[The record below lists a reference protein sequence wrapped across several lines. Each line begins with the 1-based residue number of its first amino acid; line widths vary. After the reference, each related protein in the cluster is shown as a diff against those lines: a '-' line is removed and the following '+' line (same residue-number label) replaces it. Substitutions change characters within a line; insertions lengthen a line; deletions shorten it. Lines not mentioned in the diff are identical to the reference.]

1 MLLNVQELCVSYL
14 TKKTELKAVDHVSFG
29 IERGDTLGI
38 IGESGSGKSTIV
50 MAMLRQLDPR
60 FSKITGRVEFDEQEL
75 LTLPDAE
82 FKKLL
87 WKRIAIV
94 FQKSMNS
101 LSPVHRLGS
110 QFEDIYRV
118 HEPHATKAQIHD
130 RAVELFKLVNLPERV
145 YRLYPHE
152 LSGGMMQRFS
162 IVLSLMFNPD
172 LLIMDEATTALDV
185 VTQGQLL
192 REIMKLE
199 AGLNLT
205 RIMITHDLSVVAS
218 ACRKTLVL
226 YSGQVMEFGTVEQV
240 IKQHLHPYTEGLIR
254 SFPSLYGEKQALRG
268 IPGSLPDLTDP
279 PKGCVFAPRCP
290 YATERCRQERP
301 QVREYE
307 PGHFAACHRCQ
318 EREAE

>member
-60 FSKITGRVEFDEQEL
+60 FSKITGRVEFDGQEL

-152 LSGGMMQRFS
+152 LSGGQLQRIS
-162 IVLSLMFNPD
+162 ILRSM
-172 LLIMDEATTALDV
+172 LLKPRFLVVDEPVSMLDV
-185 VTQGQLL
+185 SVRADIINMFL
-192 REIMKLE
+192 KLVE
-199 AGLNLT
+199 RHNTSILF
-205 RIMITHDLSVVAS
+205 ISHDISIIRYASSRVA
-218 ACRKTLVL
+218 
-226 YSGQVMEFGTVEQV
+226 VMYLGNIVEMGETDA
-240 IKQHLHPYTEGLIR
+240 IIHHPMHPYTQVLISNCASIDLDEKKEPIRIEGEP
-254 SFPSLYGEKQALRG
+254 PSPVDPKPCCPFAGRCFCAQDVCLRQKPELRTFSDG
-268 IPGSLPDLTDP
+268 
-279 PKGCVFAPRCP
+279 
-290 YATERCRQERP
+290 RQ
-301 QVREYE
+301 VAC
-307 PGHFAACHRCQ
+307 HFAR
-318 EREAE
+318 ERE

>member
-1 MLLNVQELCVSYL
+1 M
-14 TKKTELKAVDHVSFG
+14 
-29 IERGDTLGI
+29 
-38 IGESGSGKSTIV
+38 
-50 MAMLRQLDPR
+50 
-60 FSKITGRVEFDEQEL
+60 
-75 LTLPDAE
+75 
-82 FKKLL
+82 
-87 WKRIAIV
+87 
-94 FQKSMNS
+94 
-101 LSPVHRLGS
+101 
-110 QFEDIYRV
+110 
-118 HEPHATKAQIHD
+118 
-130 RAVELFKLVNLPERV
+130 ELFKLVNLPERV

-240 IKQHLHPYTEGLIR
+240 IKRHLHPYTEGLIR

-279 PKGCVFAPRCP
+279 PAGCVFAPRCP

>member
-1 MLLNVQELCVSYL
+1 
-14 TKKTELKAVDHVSFG
+14 
-29 IERGDTLGI
+29 
-38 IGESGSGKSTIV
+38 
-50 MAMLRQLDPR
+50 
-60 FSKITGRVEFDEQEL
+60 
-75 LTLPDAE
+75 
-82 FKKLL
+82 
-87 WKRIAIV
+87 
-94 FQKSMNS
+94 MNS

>member
-1 MLLNVQELCVSYL
+1 MQELCVSYL

-60 FSKITGRVEFDEQEL
+60 FSKITGRVEFDGQEL
-75 LTLPDAE
+75 LTLSDAE

-118 HEPHATKAQIHD
+118 HEPHATRAQIHD

-240 IKQHLHPYTEGLIR
+240 IKRHLHPYTEGLIR

-279 PKGCVFAPRCP
+279 PAGCVFAPRCP

>member
-60 FSKITGRVEFDEQEL
+60 FSKITGRVEFDGQDL

-172 LLIMDEATTALDV
+172 L
-185 VTQGQLL
+185 
-192 REIMKLE
+192 
-199 AGLNLT
+199 
-205 RIMITHDLSVVAS
+205 SVVAS

-240 IKQHLHPYTEGLIR
+240 IKRHLHPYTEGLIR

-279 PKGCVFAPRCP
+279 PAGCVFAPRCP